1 MNDHFQ
7 EKFIEEAKEL
17 VSGLEEALLVL
28 EDNPDDTKRVEEV
41 FRVMHTLKGSGAMF
55 GMNEISEFT
64 HNLES
69 LYVYVK
75 EQQIP
80 VTKQLLDL
88 TLDSVDHI
96 KVLLS
101 LEMDEETISNGLEL
115 SWKLLQHIEN
125 AGIKV
130 LPDSESSDIFPV
142 KKREHTKIII
152 QQKSPATFYI
162 LFKPG
167 KDILRDGT
175 NPLYLLDE
183 LSTMGSTYIF
193 RHSDAVP
200 LFKEIDPV
208 LCYAFWEIL
217 MVTGNDIDDIRD
229 VFLFVEDVSIIEIQK
244 ISDNNMLD
252 NNDFVRKV
260 ESLYTEGKTM
270 NQATLKYISEEFVVS
285 PDKLPVEP
293 VTNAVIPVSEP
304 ENTKDPQPETNA
316 GKGIPSIRVSSDKVD
331 NLMNNISELVI
342 VQAQLSLL
350 ADKINQ
356 PDLSQISESVE
367 KLSRQLRDNVFDISL
382 VPVKNLVARYKRLIR
397 DLSKELGKE
406 IDFFT
411 DGTETALDKN
421 IIESLTDPL
430 LHIFRNSIDHGIE
443 DPEIRKERG
452 KPAKGKITLKAYYS
466 GSEVH
471 IAVEDDGGG
480 IDIDKIKEKAIEKGI
495 IKVDASPGR
504 NELLNLIFHSGF
516 STASKVTGVS
526 GRGVGMDVVMRK
538 IKDVRGNVEID
549 TEVGKGTTIT
559 IKLPLT
565 LSIIDGLMVSVA
577 DSFYVL
583 PISVVDKIYPVK
595 HKELQDSFNN
605 IIVLDGEQ
613 IQFIYLRDEFIIDGE
628 APVYE
633 QVVVVRY
640 GERKVGLVVDTVIRE
655 YQAVLKPVGSHY
667 KDQDFF
673 SGATILGDGSIALI
687 LDTNRIVSRF
697 TNEEHRANQ
706 EPELVTRNS

>member
-17 VSGLEEALLVL
+17 VSGLEEALLLL
-28 EDNPDDTKRVEEV
+28 EDNPDDTKHIEEV

-55 GMNEISEFT
+55 GMTEISEFT

-69 LYVYVK
+69 LYVFVK

-115 SWKLLQHIEN
+115 SRKIIQHIEN

-130 LPDSESSDIFPV
+130 LPDSESSDILPD
-142 KKREHTKIII
+142 KAREKDKIID
-152 QQKSPATFYI
+152 QQKSVATFYI

-167 KDILRDGT
+167 KEILRDGT

-193 RHSDAVP
+193 RHSDNVP
-200 LFKEIDPV
+200 TFKKIDPA
-208 LCYAFWEIL
+208 LCYTFWEIL
-217 MVTGNDIDDIRD
+217 MATGNEINDIRD

-244 ISDNNMLD
+244 ISDCNVLD
-252 NNDFVRKV
+252 NNDFIRKV
-260 ESLYTEGKTM
+260 ESLYTNGKAM
-270 NQATLKYISEEFVVS
+270 NQVTLKDISDKFVVL
-285 PDKLPVEP
+285 PDKFPMEP
-293 VTNAVIPVSEP
+293 LTKVVTPVSEP
-304 ENTKDPQPETNA
+304 GKEDKYKKEDITEKQQPEANTDKA
-316 GKGIPSIRVSSDKVD
+316 ISSIRVSSDKID
-331 NLMNNISELVI
+331 KLMNNISELVI

-350 ADKINQ
+350 AKKINQ

-367 KLSRQLRDNVFDISL
+367 KLSRQLRDNVFDISM

-397 DLSKELGKE
+397 DLAKELGKE

-411 DGTETALDKN
+411 EGTETALDKN

-443 DPEIRKERG
+443 DTETRKKTG
-452 KPAKGKITLKAYYS
+452 KPEKGKITLKAYYS

-480 IDIDKIKEKAIEKGI
+480 IDINKIKEKAVNKGI
-495 IKVDASPGR
+495 IKAGASPG
-504 NELLNLIFHSGF
+504 EKEILNLIFLPGF

-538 IKDVRGNVEID
+538 IKDIRGNVEID

-565 LSIIDGLMVSVA
+565 LSIIDGLLVSVA
-577 DSFYVL
+577 DSLYVL
-583 PISVVDKIYPVK
+583 PISVVDKIFPVK

-605 IIVLDGEQ
+605 IIVLDGGQ
-613 IQFIYLRDEFIIDGE
+613 IQFIYLRSEFVIGGE

-633 QVVVVRY
+633 QVVVVRH
-640 GERKVGLVVDTVIRE
+640 GEQKVGLVVDAVIRE

-687 LDTNRIVSRF
+687 LDTNRIVSKF
-697 TNEEHRANQ
+697 TNDN
-706 EPELVTRNS
+706 P